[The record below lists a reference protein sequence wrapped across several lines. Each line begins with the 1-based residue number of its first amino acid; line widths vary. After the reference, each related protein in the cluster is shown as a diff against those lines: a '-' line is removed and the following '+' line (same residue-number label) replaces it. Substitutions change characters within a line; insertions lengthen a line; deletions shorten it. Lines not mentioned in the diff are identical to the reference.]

1 METTRSSEVLRYMRD
16 VLGKRTSVTEEEG
29 AESGFTLIELMVVL
43 LIMAI
48 LLAIAIPTFLGVKS
62 GAQDRAAQSN
72 LTTALTSAK
81 AAYANAQSYGSATG
95 STSITSTLTSQ
106 EPEMTFNTTSTGA
119 VGTISLAVFDSG
131 QTLML
136 VAYSQANSGT
146 CWGAADN
153 ESGGPSTTLL
163 ASGVT
168 YSSWGATSNS
178 CTPLATAHISSVW
191 STSYPSSKLTG
202 SAA

>member
-81 AAYANAQSYGSATG
+81 AAYANAQVYGAASG
-95 STSITSTLTSQ
+95 STSITSTLNSQ
-106 EPEMTFNTTSTGA
+106 EPEMKFVTGPTSA
-119 VGTISLAVFDSG
+119 VGTLSVATGDPSG
-131 QTLML
+131 ASAATNQTLML
-136 VAYSQANSGT
+136 VAF
-146 CWGAADN
+146 
-153 ESGGPSTTLL
+153 
-163 ASGVT
+163 
-168 YSSWGATSNS
+168 
-178 CTPLATAHISSVW
+178 
-191 STSYPSSKLTG
+191 
-202 SAA
+202 SAANFWDLLGSCGQRVRWHRRGYRSCLGRDVPELEGHVLPGNWYSGI